1 MKKYTFLVFVI
12 ILLLVLYGILYLKT
26 IRLEKVKD
34 NLGNELSN
42 LQSENEELNVKL
54 LNKISPAAIDY
65 LAREKYK
72 MEMPKSFYVVEIQE
86 NGK

>member
-42 LQSENEELNVKL
+42 LQSENEELHVNL
-54 LNKISPAAIDY
+54 LSKISPATIDY